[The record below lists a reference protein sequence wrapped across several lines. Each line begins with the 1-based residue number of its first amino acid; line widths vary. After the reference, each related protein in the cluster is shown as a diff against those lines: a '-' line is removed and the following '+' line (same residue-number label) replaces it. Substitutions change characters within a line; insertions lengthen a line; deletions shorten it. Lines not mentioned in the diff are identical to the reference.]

1 MKVLLVGPWAPAS
14 LAFARSLRRRGIGT
28 YLLQTGTG
36 EYCAPRTL
44 SVVEGASTMP
54 MTALGTEAGIA
65 LISTHA
71 ERLRASAV
79 AAITDGELLWLGEN
93 RSRFP
98 PPCQVLVQA
107 PELLAK
113 LLSKQYQME
122 LAREAGLTVLPTYRL
137 TQPDD
142 ANAIPAADWPL
153 VLRPDRAGSVEPRFK
168 VRLVDSLESLRTVIR
183 ECQRLEAPI
192 LAQPYVRL
200 PNLVVHGARS
210 TSGQV
215 IASRCYDV
223 PRKFEGLSLV
233 IHPRAFPGRLEDL
246 CHEFVTRANIQ
257 GCYHLE
263 FLFSPSDSCAYFLEA
278 NVRLGGTTDK
288 VVRTGFDEPAL
299 LLESFGVIPKGT
311 SHATATT
318 RRVVNKR
325 VVIKH
330 IARAAAGHLTAFDH
344 PKANRLVHIAYS
356 CRDLLL
362 AKDSIFDWRD
372 VSGSLRFHFRDLITR
387 SPRGKE

>member
-1 MKVLLVGPWAPAS
+1 VNVVFVGPWVPAS

-54 MTALGTEAGIA
+54 RTALGTEAGIA
-65 LISTHA
+65 LIRTHV

-93 RSRFP
+93 RNRFTP
-98 PPCQVLVQA
+98 ACKVLVQA
-107 PELLAK
+107 PESLAK
-113 LLSKQYQME
+113 LLSKHHQME
-122 LAREAGLTVLPTYRL
+122 LARKAGLTVLPTYRL
-137 TQPDD
+137 TKPDD

-153 VLRPDRAGSVEPRFK
+153 VLRPDRAESIEPGFK
-168 VRLVDSLESLRTVIR
+168 VRLVDSPESLRTVIR
-183 ECQRLEAPI
+183 ECQCLEAPI

-233 IHPRAFPGRLEDL
+233 IQPRAFPGRLEDM
-246 CHEFVTRANIQ
+246 CREFVTKADIH

-263 FLFSPSDSCAYFLEA
+263 FLFSPSDKRAYFLEA
-278 NVRLGGTTDK
+278 NVRMGGTTDK

-299 LLESFGVIPKGT
+299 LLESFGVIPKET
-311 SHATATT
+311 SHATATA

-325 VVIKH
+325 VIVKH
-330 IARAAAGHLTAFDH
+330 IARAAVGHLTAFDH

-356 CRDLLL
+356 CRDLLM

-372 VSGSLRFHFRDLITR
+372 VSGSLRFHLRDLLTR
-387 SPRGKE
+387 RARGKS